1 MGGPVRDE
9 GDAGEGALPR
19 IAPAV
24 VVNSDSVVAEQ
35 IAELMQLGGGEFSPG
50 VADLP
55 VEPLAVACR
64 ARWVAARHAGD
75 DEATTPAP
83 SGLPVGH
90 SRPTRPARRH
100 PLAAAVS
107 QANVSGA
114 TDQHG
119 SVALNRTGVSG
130 TVQRA
135 GSLQQEDLASWIGS
149 NARRVHHVYRSVA
162 DDGEDAVVMPK
173 TYSFRQT
180 DQGALPGLRPLS
192 C

>member
-1 MGGPVRDE
+1 MSAPGCVSLGKAREVVQGWNSRRPVWTWIIASPAAAWRGPGCLGMGGPVRDE

-107 QANVSGA
+107 QANASGA

-119 SVALNRTGVSG
+119 SVA
-130 TVQRA
+130 
-135 GSLQQEDLASWIGS
+135 
-149 NARRVHHVYRSVA
+149 
-162 DDGEDAVVMPK
+162 
-173 TYSFRQT
+173 
-180 DQGALPGLRPLS
+180 
-192 C
+192 